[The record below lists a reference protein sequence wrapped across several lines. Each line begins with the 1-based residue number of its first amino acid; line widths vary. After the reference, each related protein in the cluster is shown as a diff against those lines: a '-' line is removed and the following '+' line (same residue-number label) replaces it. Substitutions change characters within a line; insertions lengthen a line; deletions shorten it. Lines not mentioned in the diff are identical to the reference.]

1 METPAQTRRRQRSM
15 EDAAQVMAA
24 YQRWFQHQLD
34 QGYTREQIIQMLNDF
49 DTSEE
54 EDHEPN

>member
-1 METPAQTRRRQRSM
+1 M